1 MVLPIFLLLTIF
13 GVGQQ
18 RTDAPSQD
26 QNPRAFTEV
35 KGQPQFEA
43 RTFEFSTSRHKYRIL
58 RSGRGTRTGGGIASR
73 SFNLRLDK
81 DDFLERHL
89 FFAEYED
96 DLWVVC
102 EVSDGESGAG
112 FITRLDGKTLRMKWK
127 RRIPAFN
134 LGQGLIEGEHA
145 YVTAIGFV
153 ARVNL
158 ASGIYEWKHDDLY
171 RNNDFNSFKPPR
183 VEGDLIL
190 FTEAESY
197 GEPAKTIRLQKQSG
211 KIVSIG

>member
-1 MVLPIFLLLTIF
+1 MILLILLLLTIS
-13 GVGQQ
+13 GVGQE
-18 RTDAPSQD
+18 RTVAPSQPP
-26 QNPRAFTEV
+26 NLRTFTEV
-35 KGQPQFEA
+35 KGQPEFEA

-58 RSGRGTRTGGGIASR
+58 RSGRGTRTGAGIASR
-73 SFNLRLDK
+73 SFNLRLEK
-81 DDFLERHL
+81 DDLLERRL
-89 FFAEYED
+89 FFAEYEGD
-96 DLWVVC
+96 VLLVC
-102 EVSDGESGAG
+102 GVSDGEYGAG

-183 VEGDLIL
+183 LEGDLIL
-190 FTEAESY
+190 FTEEDMYS
-197 GEPAKTIRLQKQSG
+197 EPAKTIKLQKQSG